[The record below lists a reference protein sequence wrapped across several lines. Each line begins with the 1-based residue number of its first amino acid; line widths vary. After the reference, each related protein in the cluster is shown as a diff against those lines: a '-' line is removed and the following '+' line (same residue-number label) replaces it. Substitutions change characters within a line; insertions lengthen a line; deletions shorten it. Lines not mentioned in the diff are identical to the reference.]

1 MNPIKQRL
9 ERWYVGVS
17 IALGM
22 FIPIIPAGLG
32 HFGYDPILDV
42 WYVSKQTDDPRQRIG
57 ETDRS
62 GDMGNGLARAGGC
75 AWCWADIEAA
85 GLQITN
91 SAGRVDPAKEEEKL
105 TRSWITAHSDAAR
118 LRNFVLD
125 LVSLSAAT
133 SFPNH
138 FGPVG
143 TCSVGG
149 LVRDH

>member
-1 MNPIKQRL
+1 M
-9 ERWYVGVS
+9 S
-17 IALGM
+17 C
-22 FIPIIPAGLG
+22 
-32 HFGYDPILDV
+32 
-42 WYVSKQTDDPRQRIG
+42 
-57 ETDRS
+57 
-62 GDMGNGLARAGGC
+62 LARADGPSGEC
-75 AWCWADIEAA
+75 AWRWAVIEAA

-91 SAGRVDPAKEEEKL
+91 SARRVDRAKQEEKL

-133 SFPNH
+133 SFPNP

-143 TCSVGG
+143 KYKVGG